1 VEKKHVKG
9 SENLI
14 PVKKGEVR
22 NPKGKPPG
30 PNFKTVLAEILACS
44 LPDGQLN
51 DSAKAQFEKR
61 LGRRLTVREGVMIA
75 MTLKALEGDIPAARE
90 ILDRM
95 EGKVSQGI
103 EINKDTADVIIWKN
117 S

>member
-1 VEKKHVKG
+1 MEKKHKG

-14 PVKKGEVR
+14 PAKKGEIR

-30 PNFKTVLAEILACS
+30 PNFKTVLGEILALS

-51 DSAKAQFEKR
+51 DEAREKFEKR
-61 LGRRLTVREGVMIA
+61 LGRKLTVKEGVIIA
-75 MTLKALEGDIPAARE
+75 MTIKALEGDIPAARE

-95 EGKVSQGI
+95 EGKVAQGF
-103 EINKDTADVIIWKN
+103 EINKDSADVIVWRT
-117 S
+117 